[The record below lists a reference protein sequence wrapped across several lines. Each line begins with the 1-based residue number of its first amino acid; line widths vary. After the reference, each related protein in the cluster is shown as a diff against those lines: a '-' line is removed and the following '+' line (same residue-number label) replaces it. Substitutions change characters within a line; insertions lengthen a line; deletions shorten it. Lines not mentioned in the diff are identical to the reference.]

1 MTDDVRS
8 FVLRAV
14 EEPSMLPTSAART
27 AQMGAGPVARTV
39 TGSALIVAPESE
51 LLSRLVTELVRF
63 GYRPL
68 IHIQDEIPT
77 EEVPSVML
85 IAAPQ
90 GMREAVDHSDAVRG
104 AESLRSVP
112 VVWLLRPQDLGELRD
127 HEGLVD
133 DFLGLPWHADELEA
147 RLRLLQLR
155 VGGEDDELL
164 RRGPL
169 SMNLATYQ
177 VSLEGRKLD
186 LTFMEYELLRLFM
199 TNPGRVYRRE
209 EILERVWGY
218 DYFGGMRT
226 VDVHVRRVRAK
237 LGQDHAWL
245 VETVRSVGYRMAT
258 LRP

>member
-8 FVLRAV
+8 FALRAV
-14 EEPSMLPTSAART
+14 GELREPLAESS
-27 AQMGAGPVARTV
+27 VALA
-39 TGSALIVAPESE
+39 GSAFVLAPEGE

-63 GYRPL
+63 GYRPQIL
-68 IHIQDEIPT
+68 NGRDEPAD
-77 EEVPSVML
+77 EVPSVVL
-85 IAAPQ
+85 IVAPH
-90 GMREAVDHSDAVRG
+90 GMREAVERG
-104 AESLRSVP
+104 ASLRTADALRSVP
-112 VVWLLRPQDLGELRD
+112 FVWILRDEDLGELRD
-127 HEGLVD
+127 HEPLVD
-133 DFLGLPWHADELEA
+133 DFIGLPWLAEELEA
-147 RLRLLQLR
+147 RLRLLQR
-155 VGGEDDELL
+155 RSGGEGEETI

-169 SMNLATYQ
+169 AMNVATYQ
-177 VSLEGRKLD
+177 VSLDGRKLD

-258 LRP
+258 LRL

>member
-8 FVLRAV
+8 FALRAV
-14 EEPSMLPTSAART
+14 GEPREPS
-27 AQMGAGPVARTV
+27 AGSPATLA
-39 TGSALIVAPESE
+39 GSAFVLAPEGE

-63 GYRPL
+63 GYRPQIL
-68 IHIQDEIPT
+68 SGRDVPAD
-77 EEVPSVML
+77 EVPSVVL
-85 IAAPQ
+85 VVAPH
-90 GMREAVDHSDAVRG
+90 GMDEAVERSANLRAADA
-104 AESLRSVP
+104 
-112 VVWLLRPQDLGELRD
+112 LRPVPFVWILRDEDLGELRD
-127 HEGLVD
+127 HESLVD
-133 DFLGLPWHADELEA
+133 DFIGLPWPAGELEA
-147 RLRLLQLR
+147 RLRLLR
-155 VGGEDDELL
+155 RRSGGEGKETI

-169 SMNLATYQ
+169 SMNVATYQ
-177 VSLEGRKLD
+177 VSLDGRKLD

-199 TNPGRVYRRE
+199 TDPGRVYRRE